1 MVVFLI
7 NETVKYLMQQIIE
20 YIYYSCV
27 YYYNCTI
34 CFPKKLVFGLKH
46 EKHMTINVL
55 DTFACS
61 ALGHI

>member
-1 MVVFLI
+1 
-7 NETVKYLMQQIIE
+7 MQQIIE